1 MTVSWSEK
9 PIEESNNP
17 TYAVLP
23 EARPMQ
29 LSKHDK
35 ASLDR
40 FVARSNNYVRFVS
53 ADPHPTVDAELGMFA
68 KRNEIDFSEMKGSIQ
83 RAQDEAWYWFR
94 PGGGGGLHRPNL
106 RGHLRNQAVR
116 KSLFWFV
123 ADAAFWGQEKGSVVR
138 RARQL
143 GEVLTSAG
151 FEIREIQTDHP
162 GEIIWHDYTQVLAR
176 PTSAVE
182 RAFPNSPST
191 DG

>member
-1 MTVSWSEK
+1 
-9 PIEESNNP
+9 
-17 TYAVLP
+17 
-23 EARPMQ
+23 MQ

-83 RAQDEAWYWFR
+83 RAQDEAWHWFS
-94 PGGGGGLHRPNL
+94 GAAGDGLHRPNL
-106 RGHLRNQAVR
+106 RGNARNQAVR
-116 KSLFWFV
+116 KSLFWF
-123 ADAAFWGQEKGSVVR
+123 AAEAAFWRQEKGSVVR

-143 GEVLTSAG
+143 AEVLTSAG
-151 FEIREIQTDHP
+151 FEIREIQTSDP
-162 GEIIWHDYTQVLAR
+162 GEIIWKDNVQVLAR

-182 RAFPNSPST
+182 RAFPNQHPRS
-191 DG
+191 